1 MAQDFRSL
9 KIWQSAYDLSLE
21 IYKISEKFPKE
32 EKFSLVDQLRRS
44 GVSVA
49 ANIAESYGRYHNKD
63 KIQLLIIARG
73 SIYEVRSHLSIA
85 LGLNFIDQFTFQN
98 IEDKYEILSKQLN
111 SFISYIKRTNQSSN

>member
-9 KIWQSAYDLSLE
+9 KVWQSAYDLSLG
-21 IYKISEKFPKE
+21 IYKITEKFPKE

-85 LGLNFIDQFTFQN
+85 LGLNFIDQATFQN

-111 SFISYIKRTNQSSN
+111 SFIGYIKRTNQSSN